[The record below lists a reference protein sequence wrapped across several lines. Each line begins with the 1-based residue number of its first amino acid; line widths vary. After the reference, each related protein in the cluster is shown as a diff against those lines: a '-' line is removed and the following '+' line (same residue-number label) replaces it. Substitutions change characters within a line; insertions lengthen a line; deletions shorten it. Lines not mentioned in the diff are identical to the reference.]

1 MANIFNNFVT
11 ISGKPENIWAAYEFL
26 RDYTPDHGVMY
37 DRLRDLHLRKGY
49 TLEPEDNGA
58 ASPVWWEYNVTCST
72 NALIKMYN
80 LFKFNSL
87 KVDVISVVGG
97 SKGMPPVDFLR
108 LLSEHFH
115 VDVSAKYEDYAGFIG
130 GYFKAVNGDPIVDDF
145 LGLLEYLWRYD
156 DERIAFYDELHSLC
170 KWNDYGFDD
179 VKRLHLS
186 EFKTP
191 LTDDEL
197 RIIGKYFEDD
207 AS

>member
-1 MANIFNNFVT
+1 MANICNNFVT
-11 ISGKPENIWAAYEFL
+11 ISGKPENIRAAYNFL
-26 RDYTPDHGVMY
+26 LDYTPDHGVMY

-49 TLEPEDNGA
+49 TLTPEDNGA
-58 ASPVWWEYNVTCST
+58 ASPVWWEYNVEYTIVDLD
-72 NALIKMYN
+72 N
-80 LFKFNSL
+80 

-145 LGLLEYLWRYD
+145 LSLLEYLWRYD

-170 KWNDYGFDD
+170 KWNDHGFED